1 MLRLALPLSLILLSA
16 CAETVVMDY
25 NGHSI
30 RIQSQSRTVD
40 AEALAEARRIC
51 GTQGLQAEYASTVFI
66 EPSLTYRHLFL
77 CLSRTKP
84 NAGLPPGSV
93 PRTTY
98 LETTATL

>member
-1 MLRLALPLSLILLSA
+1 MRRLALTISLLLLSA
-16 CAETVVMDY
+16 CAETLVMDY

-40 AEALAEARRIC
+40 AEALGEARRIC

-66 EPSLTYRHLFL
+66 EPTLTYRHLFL

-84 NAGLPPGSV
+84 NAGLSAGSGM
-93 PRTTY
+93 RTNY
-98 LETTATL
+98 LESTATL